1 MWSLKGI
8 VSERDRVSRP
18 GKISYL
24 LLCPFV
30 YFLLCPLA
38 KGFPRAIFWFILL
51 WRLEKWLPERSEGR
65 GGKAANRHGEEPCV
79 KGESGQRMTLDN
91 FVLNFSVISSQ
102 AISLTFSCGI

>member
-8 VSERDRVSRP
+8 VSERDRVRRP

-65 GGKAANRHGEEPCV
+65 GGKAA
-79 KGESGQRMTLDN
+79 S
-91 FVLNFSVISSQ
+91 
-102 AISLTFSCGI
+102 